1 MKIFK
6 RIIIIKIKIIKN
18 KSNIKKFNINKN
30 IFIARIRLS
39 IINAWKVSNLMIKK
53 LIKIVI

>member
-18 KSNIKKFNINKN
+18 NSNIKKFNNKKN
-30 IFIARIRLS
+30 LFIA
-39 IINAWKVSNLMIKK
+39 
-53 LIKIVI
+53 KI